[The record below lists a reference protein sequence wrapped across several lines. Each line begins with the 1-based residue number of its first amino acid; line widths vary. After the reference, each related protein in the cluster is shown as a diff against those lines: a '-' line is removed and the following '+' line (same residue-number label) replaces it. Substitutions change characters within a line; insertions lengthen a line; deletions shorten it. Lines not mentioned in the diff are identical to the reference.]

1 MLLFSRCIQFIN
13 WFLALMMIRNVSR
26 AAYQHIRMISGGS
39 WENSA
44 LITGLNYILKRP
56 ILKQTTCFAVLNG
69 TVPLN

>member
-1 MLLFSRCIQFIN
+1 
-13 WFLALMMIRNVSR
+13 
-26 AAYQHIRMISGGS
+26 MISGGS